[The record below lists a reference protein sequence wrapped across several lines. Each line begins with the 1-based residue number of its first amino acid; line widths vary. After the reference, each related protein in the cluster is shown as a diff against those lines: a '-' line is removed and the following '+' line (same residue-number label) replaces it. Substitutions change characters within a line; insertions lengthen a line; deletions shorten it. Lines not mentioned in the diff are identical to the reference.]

1 MMYLV
6 VGLVPVLD
14 AEVEGVELHVE
25 VGLEELLLD
34 EVPDD
39 AGHLVAEH
47 LDEGAGLDSH
57 GGGVRVQL
65 EQKNE
70 SEDALGFTV

>member
-1 MMYLV
+1 M
-6 VGLVPVLD
+6 
-14 AEVEGVELHVE
+14 ELHVE

-47 LDEGAGLDSH
+47 LYEGAGLDSH
-57 GGGVRVQL
+57 GGGVGVQL
-65 EQKNE
+65 RERRTKL
-70 SEDALGFTV
+70 SITV

>member
-1 MMYLV
+1 M
-6 VGLVPVLD
+6 
-14 AEVEGVELHVE
+14 ELHVE

-57 GGGVRVQL
+57 GGGVRVEL
-65 EQKNE
+65 KVRTR
-70 SEDALGFTV
+70 SVSRFGLD

>member
-1 MMYLV
+1 M
-6 VGLVPVLD
+6 
-14 AEVEGVELHVE
+14 ELHVE

-70 SEDALGFTV
+70 IGDAIGCNHSLNFRNERKF

>member
-1 MMYLV
+1 M
-6 VGLVPVLD
+6 
-14 AEVEGVELHVE
+14 ELHVE

-57 GGGVRVQL
+57 GGGVGVQL
-65 EQKNE
+65 KEERGGRTKLRTQ
-70 SEDALGFTV
+70 SAAITV